1 MVERQEVETGVCDCR
16 TDMCCAVGVSQ
27 GLLQHDAVAGV
38 GLDREGKEPIRGEHA
53 GGSSGDRAEIA
64 GIDEYVGCDDNVILR
79 LRLRI
84 GVKEMQQVEDGQS
97 VIKAL

>member
-1 MVERQEVETGVCDCR
+1 MVERQEVETGGGDRR
-16 TDMCCAVGVSQ
+16 TDMCCAVSVAQ

-38 GLDREGKEPIRGEHA
+38 GLDREGKEPIRREHA
-53 GGSSGDRAEIA
+53 GRSSRDWNEIA
-64 GIDEYVGCDDNVILR
+64 GIDEHVSRYDKVISR